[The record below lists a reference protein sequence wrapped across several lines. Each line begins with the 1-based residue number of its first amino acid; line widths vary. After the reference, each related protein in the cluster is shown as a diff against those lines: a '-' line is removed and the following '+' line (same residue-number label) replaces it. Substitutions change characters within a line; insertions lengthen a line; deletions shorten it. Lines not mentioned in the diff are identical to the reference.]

1 MTRLF
6 RLWASEGDRN
16 SAYFACAAFDRDWHI
31 ATETMLMTGGR
42 FRGKA
47 EVRQDELRNM
57 KVSKIEVFQRNARF
71 ARTVAECVRS
81 PAGRAHWLS
90 IAEFWTLHSD
100 AYGHSS
106 EDKKPL
112 GPPSPIRPQDRTLG
126 PRPPN
131 KVNE

>member
-71 ARTVAECVRS
+71 ARAVAEFKARICRASFKIDAAGFSAVLGG
-81 PAGRAHWLS
+81 AGR
-90 IAEFWTLHSD
+90 
-100 AYGHSS
+100 
-106 EDKKPL
+106 
-112 GPPSPIRPQDRTLG
+112 DR
-126 PRPPN
+126 R
-131 KVNE
+131 VA